1 MKKLLAAPALVLGVL
16 ALATTAAANHGHQGK
31 NQPHPKKQP
40 HPNKL
45 RAVIHTTDGGC
56 AGNTW
61 ANDTIVRT
69 LKVHLNKDGS
79 YRIRE
84 EDKGLFE
91 TLAGTSPG
99 NCPANTSKHGSTVVA
114 GKFGTF
120 KGYLKGTVT
129 GGTFNPDGSCTTPCT
144 QSAFIAAFFGPTASY
159 SCLTNSADCK
169 FKYVYH
175 ARKDQGLLFRHWVDR
190 GHGAGTFLKERFF
203 GDIAST

>member
-1 MKKLLAAPALVLGVL
+1 MKRLFTASALAFGAL

-31 NQPHPKKQP
+31 NQPRP
-40 HPNKL
+40 HKV
-45 RAVIHTTDGGC
+45 RALIHTTDGGC
-56 AGNTW
+56 AGNAW

-79 YRIRE
+79 YRVRE
-84 EDKGLFE
+84 EDKALFE

-129 GGTFNPDGSCTTPCT
+129 GGTFNPSGSCTSPCT
-144 QSAFIAAFFGPTASY
+144 QSAFIAAFFGPTASF
-159 SCLTNSADCK
+159 SCLTNSQDCK

-190 GHGAGTFLKERFF
+190 GHGAGSFLKERFF
-203 GDIAST
+203 GDIASA